1 MNLAAPETTPVS
13 GAQLRVRFASIAS
26 MYAVRAAGA
35 WPNHARPPI
44 SGSTE
49 PPSNEGGA
57 GTPTRSSVVGATSI
71 SRTSASVDA
80 FGRRGPAHMI
90 HGTRIVAS

>member
-1 MNLAAPETTPVS
+1 MNLVVPETMPVS

-26 MYAVRAAGA
+26 MYAVRATGA
-35 WPNHARPPI
+35 WPNHARAI

-49 PPSNEGGA
+49 RPSNEDGA
-57 GTPTRSSVVGATSI
+57 GTPTRSSVVGATSM

-80 FGRRGPAHMI
+80 FGRCDPAHTI